1 MNDQAGSYALGHA
14 KPKGLYSWQL
24 IFIVAGCLTVVTPV
38 WVWFRLD
45 SDIEHARFL
54 SPEDR
59 LKAVERVRANRTGT
73 GSNQYKWGQ
82 VLEAFLEPKT
92 WLWIAMS
99 LAVNVGASV
108 TNVFGPLIISGMG
121 FDKYKTSLL
130 NIPFGACQL
139 LAIVLSSYA
148 AYKFRIKSAILAAC
162 MVPVVVGRVMLYTLS
177 RKNSAPLLVAYYFL
191 ALIFA
196 ANPLLV
202 SWIVSPAVPDTGTSG

>member
-1 MNDQAGSYALGHA
+1 M
-14 KPKGLYSWQL
+14 
-24 IFIVAGCLTVVTPV
+24 IFIVAGCLTVLTPILI
-38 WVWFRLD
+38 WLRLD

-59 LKAVERVRANRTGT
+59 LKAVERVRANKTGT
-73 GSNQYKWGQ
+73 GSNQYKWPH
-82 VLEAFLEPKT
+82 VIEAFLEPKT

-121 FDKYKTSLL
+121 FDKYMTSLL
-130 NIPFGACQL
+130 NIPFGVMQL
-139 LAIVLSSYA
+139 LAIIVSSYA
-148 AYKFRIKSAILAAC
+148 AYKFRIKSAILALC
-162 MVPVVVGRVMLYTLS
+162 MVPVVVGLVMLYTLD
-177 RKNSAPLLVAYYFL
+177 RKSSAPLLVAYYFL

-202 SWIVSPAVPDTGTSG
+202 SWIVSRFLLPLSLRN

>member
-1 MNDQAGSYALGHA
+1 M
-14 KPKGLYSWQL
+14 
-24 IFIVAGCLTVVTPV
+24 
-38 WVWFRLD
+38 RLD

-59 LKAVERVRANRTGT
+59 LKAVERVRANKTGT
-73 GSNQYKWGQ
+73 GSNQYKWPQ
-82 VLEAFLEPKT
+82 VIEAFLEPKT

-121 FDKYKTSLL
+121 FDKYMTSLL
-130 NIPFGACQL
+130 NIPFGVCQL
-139 LAIVLSSYA
+139 LAIIVSSYA
-148 AYKFRIKSAILAAC
+148 AYKFRIKSAILALC
-162 MVPVVVGRVMLYTLS
+162 MVPVVVGLVMLYTLD
-177 RKNSAPLLVAYYFL
+177 RKSSAPLLVAYYFL

-202 SWIVSPAVPDTGTSG
+202 SWIVSHFLLAISLGN

>member
-1 MNDQAGSYALGHA
+1 M
-14 KPKGLYSWQL
+14 
-24 IFIVAGCLTVVTPV
+24 TVVTPV
-38 WVWFRLD
+38 WIWLRLD
-45 SDIEHARFL
+45 SDIADARFL

-59 LKAVERVRANRTGT
+59 LKAVERVRANKTGT
-73 GSNQYKWGQ
+73 GSHEYKWGQ
-82 VLEAFLEPKT
+82 VFEAFLEPKT